1 MHRLE
6 RDYQRAQGP
15 DSAAAAIGQE
25 EYDRY
30 EGDYREA
37 AANLDVA
44 KANRDL
50 AALNLEYARVTAPV
64 SGRVSRYV
72 VTVGNLIQSGNQSGG
87 TLLTTIVSVDPM
99 YAYFDVDERTVL
111 RIRQLIR
118 EGKAKSARE
127 AVWPVVAGPGH

>member
-1 MHRLE
+1 MRPACT
-6 RDYQRAQGP
+6 DWSATTSAQEPARRG
-15 DSAAAAIGQE
+15 AVGQE

-37 AANLDVA
+37 VANLDVA

-72 VTVGNLIQSGNQSGG
+72 VTVGNLIQSGDQNGG
-87 TLLTTIVSVDPM
+87 TLLTTIVLAVP
-99 YAYFDVDERTVL
+99 AKTL
-111 RIRQLIR
+111 RL
-118 EGKAKSARE
+118 ARLF
-127 AVWPVVAGPGH
+127 PVQQKWARVALGGSPGRRW